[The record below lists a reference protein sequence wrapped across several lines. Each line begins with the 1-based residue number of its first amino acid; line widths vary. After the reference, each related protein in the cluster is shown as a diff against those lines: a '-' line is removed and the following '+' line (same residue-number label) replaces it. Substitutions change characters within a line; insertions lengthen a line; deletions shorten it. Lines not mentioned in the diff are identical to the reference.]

1 MMKNTKKQPRFPKS
15 SYLPKS
21 CYLLGRSPSKRNPSK
36 RNPAVHSALSV
47 AALSFTS
54 VTFRSV
60 IFSRARRL
68 RAERFVDA
76 LTGQRLRWLS
86 SQRSRVSA
94 GDLAGSLVSSLAGSL
109 ASRLTSRF
117 PSPHSTNKSSRY
129 LPVFHGCQ
137 RCWRC
142 VLPCGCFCVS
152 RLTHLFYQFKHTCAD
167 RLNPKL
173 SCEPLAFLINF
184 IWIILPAALLGGC
197 AIDSAAAV
205 RHVNPVNTSPL
216 SLSATQALA
225 REEHQWLS
233 EATVGSDALQSG
245 LIKATGNTGALQQA
259 TAIELDTPVDAE
271 PVRDAGA
278 QRLSLQA
285 TGLSLHAL
293 LYSLAGDAGLE
304 LVMNDVPDVPVT
316 LSVQNVRLS
325 SLLEQISRQAPV
337 VWSIADQRL
346 SIRADVPFRVTYPI
360 DYLNVSR
367 QSRSS
372 VGLATRVGSI
382 SLNIAGDTGSGDTD
396 NSSQTLIENESIH
409 NFWDS
414 LSTDLTQLLQPYDV
428 DAAASV
434 VINREAGL
442 VSVWAKQHAH
452 REVSD
457 YLSLL
462 THSASRQVLI
472 EATIVEVTLSDQF
485 QAGVD
490 WQALGGGLDGSADS
504 SVVNFAQ
511 SLHGQPEVNAGS
523 VNKLPSP
530 SALLSAIHQSNS
542 LGRISATLS
551 LLQTFGDVKILSRPQ
566 IIAINNQAAVL
577 KVVDNRVY
585 FSVSVERQSGED
597 TEDITTATTI
607 HTVPVGLVMSVT
619 PFVASDNSVILNVRP
634 TISRILGFVN
644 DPNPALS
651 QASVV
656 NGVPEIQVREM
667 ESVLKVGDGQIAMIG
682 GLMQQQQ
689 SNNESGVPGLSR
701 LPGVGHLF
709 RQRGNSQRKTELLVF
724 MRPVVLPATHVRS

>member
-1 MMKNTKKQPRFPKS
+1 MKNTQKPPR
-15 SYLPKS
+15 
-21 CYLLGRSPSKRNPSK
+21 LL
-36 RNPAVHSALSV
+36 VWC
-47 AALSFTS
+47 
-54 VTFRSV
+54 
-60 IFSRARRL
+60 L
-68 RAERFVDA
+68 RALKPASVP
-76 LTGQRLRWLS
+76 TVLS
-86 SQRSRVSA
+86 PRSLPRRQ
-94 GDLAGSLVSSLAGSL
+94 LANLFANPF
-109 ASRLTSRF
+109 ASRLASQFARLFTSSFARLLTRLLTGLF
-117 PSPHSTNKSSRY
+117 TGLLAGLLSHPSTRSSINY
-129 LPVFHGCQ
+129 LSANHAS
-137 RCWRC
+137 C
-142 VLPCGCFCVS
+142 VLPVCHGWQCYRHYIVSCAGYCWARLVRSLSHLKNTCV
-152 RLTHLFYQFKHTCAD
+152 D
-167 RLNPKL
+167 RLSPKL
-173 SCEPLAFLINF
+173 SCEPLAFLVNLV
-184 IWIILPAALLGGC
+184 WIILPSALLGGC
-197 AIDSAAAV
+197 AVDASVAKGT
-205 RHVNPVNTSPL
+205 VNPASAPPL
-216 SLSATQALA
+216 SLTSPQALA
-225 REEHQWLS
+225 QEEHQWLS
-233 EATVGSDALQSG
+233 EATGGGVLESG
-245 LIKATGNTGALQQA
+245 VIKTNTSVGALQQA
-259 TAIELDTPVDAE
+259 AAISPDALVGAE
-271 PVRDAGA
+271 PIEDASA

-293 LYSLAGDAGLE
+293 LFSLAGDAGLE

-316 LSVQNVRLS
+316 LAVQNVRLS
-325 SLLEQISRQAPV
+325 SLLEQISRQAPI

-346 SIRADVPFRVTYPI
+346 SIRADEPYRVTYPI

-414 LSTDLTQLLQPYDV
+414 LSTDLTQLLQPYDG

-724 MRPVVLPATHVRS
+724 MRPVVLPATQAIP